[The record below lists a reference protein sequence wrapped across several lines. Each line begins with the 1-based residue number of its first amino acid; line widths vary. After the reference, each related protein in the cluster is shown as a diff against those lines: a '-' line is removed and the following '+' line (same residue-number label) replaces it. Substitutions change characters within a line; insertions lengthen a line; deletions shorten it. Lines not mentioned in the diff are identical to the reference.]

1 MKNSHIRLVIA
12 GYLAPVLALAHPGH
26 FDDSQLA
33 HDLSHGLFYLL
44 GLAALA
50 LLAKQHG
57 PRLLRLIAELK
68 RPRR

>member
-1 MKNSHIRLVIA
+1 MKNSHIRSVIA
-12 GYLAPVLALAHPGH
+12 GCLAPAIAFAHPGH

-33 HDLSHGLFYLL
+33 HDLSHGLFYLF

-57 PRLLRLIAELK
+57 PRLLGLIAK
-68 RPRR
+68 RKRQRR